1 MRRSTRRSRNWAAVA
16 VAVSVMA
23 GGVGVGAA
31 HAQAVRTDAA
41 AVDPGDFVRYVT
53 NPFLPFK
60 PGTVLVYR
68 GVKDEGRQA
77 ERVTVLHRT
86 KRILG
91 VRTTVVHDVIRDPS
105 TGKLLEETQD
115 WYAQDKRGNVW
126 YFGEATKSYEPNG
139 HVSTEGSWEAG
150 VDGAVPGI
158 VMEADPHAPDA
169 YRQEFYRGHAEDV
182 AWVLRRGGSLDLPVG
197 HLRHVLVTMEWTR
210 LEPQVIDRKFYAKG
224 FGIVREASATG
235 PKETLELVAVHR
247 P

>member
-1 MRRSTRRSRNWAAVA
+1 MRMRWGWTAAVVA
-16 VAVSVMA
+16 VAVL
-23 GGVGVGAA
+23 GGGGMAA
-31 HAQAVRTDAA
+31 HAQPVRTDAA

-60 PGTVLVYR
+60 PGTVMTYR
-68 GVKDEGRQA
+68 GVKDEGRQI
-77 ERVTVLHRT
+77 EHVTVLHRT

-91 VRTTVVHDVIRDPS
+91 VRCTVVHDVIRDPA
-105 TGKLLEETQD
+105 TGKLLEETED
-115 WYAQDKRGNVW
+115 WYARDKHGNVW

-150 VDGAVPGI
+150 VNGAVPGI

-169 YRQEFYRGHAEDV
+169 YRQEFYRNHAEDM
-182 AWVLRRGGSLDLPVG
+182 AWVLRRGGSVDVPFG
-197 HLRHVLVTMEWTR
+197 HVRHILVTMEWSR

-235 PKETLELVAVHR
+235 PKETIELVAVHR